1 MPYRVYGNAERLG
14 RRRERLLPLPRM
26 RHAPG
31 VHIAAYHGTLRRR
44 LVQKPRIQHK
54 FNTCFITISE
64 YTPNISEQI
73 AFERFIHNLK
83 I

>member
-44 LVQKPRIQHK
+44 LVQKPQIEHK

>member
-1 MPYRVYGNAERLG
+1 MPYRVYGNIERLG

-44 LVQKPRIQHK
+44 LVQKPRIQHELNPVVVFFAEIRRHVDAK
-54 FNTCFITISE
+54 IISE
-64 YTPNISEQI
+64 YPG
-73 AFERFIHNLK
+73 HNLR

>member
-1 MPYRVYGNAERLG
+1 MPYRVYGNIECFG
-14 RRRERLLPLPRM
+14 RRRERLLPRPRM
-26 RHAPG
+26 RPAP
-31 VHIAAYHGTLRRR
+31 VVYVAAYHGTLRRR
-44 LVQKPRIQHK
+44 LVQKPRIERK

-73 AFERFIHNLK
+73 AFERFILNLK

>member
-1 MPYRVYGNAERLG
+1 MPYRVYGNIECFG

>member
-73 AFERFIHNLK
+73 AFERFIHNLR